1 MSNLQAFILVTLL
14 LLVESVFLIVVGF
27 KYGVKIVAPSTILF
41 ITVDVCLI
49 AAADV
54 LKVVKKGDWQWT
66 LKVLTF

>member
-1 MSNLQAFILVTLL
+1 MTNLQAFILVTLL

-41 ITVDVCLI
+41 ITVNACLC

-54 LKVVKKGDWQWT
+54 LKVIKKEY
-66 LKVLTF
+66 K